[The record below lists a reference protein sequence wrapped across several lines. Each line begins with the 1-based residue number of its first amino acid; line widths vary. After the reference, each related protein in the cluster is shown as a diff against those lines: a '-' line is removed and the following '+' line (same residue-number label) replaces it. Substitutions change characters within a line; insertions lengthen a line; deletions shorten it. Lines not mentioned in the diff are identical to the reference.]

1 MTTADTEMG
10 FGRHR
15 LIVAEHFDKV
25 IRIQGDKLCEL
36 LGYEKGTK
44 IDVEIIR
51 SIANSGMMDMIVLD
65 GRGII
70 LLEKIENGPV

>member
-1 MTTADTEMG
+1 M
-10 FGRHR
+10 
-15 LIVAEHFDKV
+15 AEHCDKV

-51 SIANSGMMDMIVLD
+51 AIANSEMMDMIVID
-65 GRGII
+65 GRGIELSMRTIIIAKI

>member
-1 MTTADTEMG
+1 M
-10 FGRHR
+10 
-15 LIVAEHFDKV
+15 AEHCDKV

-36 LGYEKGTK
+36 IGYEKGTK

-51 SIANSGMMDMIVLD
+51 TIANSEMMDMIVID
-65 GRGII
+65 GRGIELSMRTVAIAKI

>member
-1 MTTADTEMG
+1 M
-10 FGRHR
+10 
-15 LIVAEHFDKV
+15 AEHCDKV

-51 SIANSGMMDMIVLD
+51 AIANSEMMDMIVID
-65 GRGII
+65 GRGIELSMRTIVIAKI

>member
-1 MTTADTEMG
+1 M
-10 FGRHR
+10 
-15 LIVAEHFDKV
+15 AEHCDKV

-36 LGYEKGTK
+36 IGYEKGTK

-51 SIANSGMMDMIVLD
+51 AIANSEMLDMIVID
-65 GRGII
+65 GREIELSMRTVAIAKI

>member
-1 MTTADTEMG
+1 M
-10 FGRHR
+10 
-15 LIVAEHFDKV
+15 AEHCDKV

-51 SIANSGMMDMIVLD
+51 SIANSEMMDMIVID
-65 GRGII
+65 GRGIELSMRTIAIAKI